1 MKKNKKTKILRIL
14 SSILIFLSILFLGLI
29 FYPIAV
35 QEVTYK
41 VNETLG
47 VKYTVN
53 ETKKAKE
60 KKLVPSNT
68 DFSIIIP
75 KIAAVAP
82 VISEV
87 DYTNSDIF
95 LKVLK
100 KGVAHAKGTAYP
112 DQVGNVYIFAHST
125 DAFYNVGNFNAV
137 FYLLGKLNKGDE
149 VVLYYKGNKYTYSV
163 SEVKVVSKD
172 DSYYLGKIS
181 EGKTL
186 TLQTCYPP
194 GTTLKRLV
202 VIANFKE

>member
-1 MKKNKKTKILRIL
+1 MKDNKTKVIKIL
-14 SSILIFLSILFLGLI
+14 SSTLVFLSVLFLGLI
-29 FYPIAV
+29 FWPITI

-41 VNETLG
+41 VNETSG

-53 ETKKAKE
+53 EPIGVKE
-60 KKLVPSNT
+60 KKLIPPNT

-82 VISEV
+82 VIKEV
-87 DYTNSDIF
+87 DYTNPDIF
-95 LKVLK
+95 LKELK
-100 KGVAHAKGTAYP
+100 KGVAHAKGTSYP
-112 DQVGNVYIFAHST
+112 DELGNTYIFAHST

-137 FYLLGKLNKGDE
+137 FYLLGKLDKRDE
-149 VVLYYKGNKYTYSV
+149 IVLYYEGNKYIYSV

-172 DSYYLGKIS
+172 ESFYLGKIA

-194 GTTLKRLV
+194 GTTLKRLI

>member
-1 MKKNKKTKILRIL
+1 MKDRKTKILRIL
-14 SSILIFLSILFLGLI
+14 SNLLIFLSIIFLGLI

-35 QEVTYK
+35 QELTYK
-41 VNETLG
+41 VNETIG
-47 VKYTVN
+47 IKYTVN
-53 ETKKAKE
+53 ETKGSKE
-60 KKLVPSNT
+60 KKLVPPNT

-112 DQVGNVYIFAHST
+112 DQIGNVYIFAHST
-125 DAFYNVGNFNAV
+125 DVFYNVANFNAV
-137 FYLLGKLNKGDE
+137 FYLLGKLKKGDE
-149 VVLYYKGNKYTYSV
+149 VVLYYKGNKYIYSV
-163 SEVKVVSKD
+163 NEVKVVSKD

-202 VIANFKE
+202 VIANLKE